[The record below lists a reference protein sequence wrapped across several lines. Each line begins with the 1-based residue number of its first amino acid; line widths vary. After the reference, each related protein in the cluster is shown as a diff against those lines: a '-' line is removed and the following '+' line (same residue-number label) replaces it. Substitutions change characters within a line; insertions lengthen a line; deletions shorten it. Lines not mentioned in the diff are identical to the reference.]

1 MVPRMMAMATPQ
13 PRRSEVED
21 SQSESKRQIPKPGG
35 MPCFRGDLFIPG
47 RILG

>member
-35 MPCFRGDLFIPG
+35 MPCFRGDFFIPG